1 MQKKIL
7 GWMFILTT
15 MLACKSE
22 GDAALVVSGTIANNP
37 VKQSVYLDLV
47 ELDGVAP
54 RTMDTA
60 ILEAGQANFS
70 LRAVGEKKEN
80 IYRLRFERDQVF
92 VLLISDQPTID
103 FQASWNDFGAYQT
116 SSPAS
121 QSMRALVK
129 TFNERLT
136 EIDKYRQQL
145 LVVRSE
151 NAPDSLVKER
161 EAAFEAEVA
170 KTENFLIGYADTAK
184 SAPLAMYALGLG
196 KNQFSPDKL
205 KPVMLNLAKRF
216 ADKPEV
222 TRVTTD
228 FFNYINQQEAK
239 SGMGKSAPE
248 FSLPGPDGK
257 MVSLSSFR
265 GKYVLVDFWASWCG
279 PCRQENPNVVA
290 AYNNFKAKN
299 FTVFGVSLDKDK
311 DAWLRAIKAD
321 GLTWSHASDLKYWSS
336 EVVPLY
342 NIEGIPFNV
351 LLDPEGKIIASN
363 LRGPGLS
370 RKLSELLK

>member
-1 MQKKIL
+1 
-7 GWMFILTT
+7 
-15 MLACKSE
+15 
-22 GDAALVVSGTIANNP
+22 
-37 VKQSVYLDLV
+37 
-47 ELDGVAP
+47 
-54 RTMDTA
+54 
-60 ILEAGQANFS
+60 
-70 LRAVGEKKEN
+70 
-80 IYRLRFERDQVF
+80 
-92 VLLISDQPTID
+92 VLLISDQSKIN
-103 FQASWNDFGAYQT
+103 FQANWSDFGAYQT

-121 QSMRALVK
+121 QSMRNLVK
-129 TFNERLT
+129 TFNEQLAS
-136 EIDKYRQQL
+136 IDQYRQQL

-151 NAPDSLVKER
+151 NAPDSIVKDR
-161 EAAFEAEVA
+161 EAAFEAEVG

-228 FFNYINQQEAK
+228 FFNFINQQESK
-239 SGMGKSAPE
+239 SGMGKPAPD
-248 FSLPGPDGK
+248 FTLPSPDGK
-257 MVSLSSFR
+257 MISLSSFR

-311 DAWLRAIKAD
+311 ESWLKAIQAD

-336 EVVPLY
+336 DVVPLY